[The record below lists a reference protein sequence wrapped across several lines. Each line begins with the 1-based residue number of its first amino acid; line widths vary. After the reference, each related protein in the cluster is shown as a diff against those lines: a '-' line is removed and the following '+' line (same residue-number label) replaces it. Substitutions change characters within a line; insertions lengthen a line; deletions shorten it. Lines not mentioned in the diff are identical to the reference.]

1 MERTYVV
8 ETTVTI
14 DDPAADDPEMEF
26 AAVAT
31 AVMLAAQALT
41 HRSEGFEPENVEIT
55 VREVL

>member
-1 MERTYVV
+1 MERTYEVSV
-8 ETTVTI
+8 TVTI

-31 AVMLAAQALT
+31 AVAQAARVLT
-41 HRSEGFEPENVEIT
+41 RRSEGFDDPDAEVT